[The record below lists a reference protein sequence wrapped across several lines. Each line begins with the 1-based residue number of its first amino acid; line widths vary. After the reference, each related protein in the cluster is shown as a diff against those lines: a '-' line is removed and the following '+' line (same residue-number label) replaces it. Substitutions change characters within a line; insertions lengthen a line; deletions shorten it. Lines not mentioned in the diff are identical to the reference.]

1 MTDKAFNLLDECP
14 VRCVCLFPQE
24 EEYTSSCWGES
35 KMYTSENNETNES
48 GTISKTRNWVESD
61 IVKH

>member
-14 VRCVCLFPQE
+14 VRCVRLFPQE
-24 EEYTSSCWGES
+24 EEYTSSSWGES
-35 KMYTSENNETNES
+35 KMYTSEKNETNES

>member
-14 VRCVCLFPQE
+14 VRCVRLFPQE
-24 EEYTSSCWGES
+24 EEYTSCCWGES
-35 KMYTSENNETNES
+35 KMYTSEKNETNES

>member
-24 EEYTSSCWGES
+24 EEYTSPCWGES
-35 KMYTSENNETNES
+35 KMYTSEKNETNES